1 MESLMQNNK
10 TDWEKIY
17 ENRMETGKEI
27 CVETTGHFRIKR
39 ETWWWNE
46 KIQQA
51 IREKK
56 VAYKKWQQ
64 NGKEIDREAYKQ
76 KRKETKVVIQA

>member
-1 MESLMQNNK
+1 MESLMQSNK

-27 CVETTGHFRIKR
+27 CEETTGHFRIKR

-46 KIQQA
+46 KVQQA
-51 IREKK
+51 ITKKK
-56 VAYKKWQQ
+56 VAYKKM
-64 NGKEIDREAYKQ
+64 A
-76 KRKETKVVIQA
+76 TKWKKN